1 MPLIT
6 VKAGKIPAEKKKE
19 LIEKLTQ
26 TAVEV
31 TSVPASSFMVFI
43 EEYEYDSIGVGG
55 QTIADKL
62 ANK

>member
-6 VKAGKIPAEKKKE
+6 MKIGELSSQKKKE

-31 TSVPASSFMVFI
+31 TSIPASSYMVFI
-43 EEYEYDSIGVGG
+43 EEYELDSIGFGG
-55 QTIADKL
+55 QTISEKMGT
-62 ANK
+62 K